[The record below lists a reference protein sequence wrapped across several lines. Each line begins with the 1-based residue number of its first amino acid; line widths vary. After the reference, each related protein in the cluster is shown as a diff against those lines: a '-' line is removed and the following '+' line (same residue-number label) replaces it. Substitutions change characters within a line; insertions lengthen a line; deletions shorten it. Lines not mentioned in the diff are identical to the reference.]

1 MKQILKLVIIA
12 VLFLS
17 ACNEKKTDDIER
29 AAIFFEA
36 VPSKISG
43 IDFSNDLFHSE
54 DLNIMEYLYYYNGG
68 GVAIGDINND
78 GLEDVYLSANQKSD
92 KLYLNLGDL
101 KFKDITAEAGIKLD
115 STWSSGV
122 TIEDVNN
129 DGFLDIYVSKVGDY
143 KGLKAHN
150 LLYINKGD
158 NSFTES
164 SKEYGLDFSGLS
176 TQASFFDYDNDGDM
190 DMYLMNHSIHTP
202 RSYGSVEKRNIKD
215 SLSGD
220 RLYENK
226 LNQNELK
233 FIDVTEA
240 SGIYSSALGY
250 GLALTTSDINNDGF
264 IDIYVGNDFHEND
277 YLYINQGDKTF
288 KESGADY
295 LNHTTRFTMGVD
307 IADINNDQQLDI
319 FSLDM
324 MPFNYKVFLKSGG
337 EDSDKVS
344 QIKENFGFRK
354 QYARN
359 TLQLNQQNKQF
370 ADVALMTNTYATDWS
385 WSVLIQDYDN
395 DGLNDIYVTNGIYKR
410 PNDLDYIKYLSN
422 VNFAK
427 YNQAQQNE
435 LEESIIK
442 QIPTIKI
449 PNVVFRN
456 KNNLEFEMLTNKAG
470 STPSYSNGSAY
481 SDLDNDGDL
490 DIIVNTINQAALV

>member
-176 TQASFFDYDNDGDM
+176 TQASFFDYDNDG
-190 DMYLMNHSIHTP
+190 
-202 RSYGSVEKRNIKD
+202 
-215 SLSGD
+215 
-220 RLYENK
+220 
-226 LNQNELK
+226 
-233 FIDVTEA
+233 
-240 SGIYSSALGY
+240 
-250 GLALTTSDINNDGF
+250 
-264 IDIYVGNDFHEND
+264 
-277 YLYINQGDKTF
+277 
-288 KESGADY
+288 
-295 LNHTTRFTMGVD
+295 
-307 IADINNDQQLDI
+307 
-319 FSLDM
+319 
-324 MPFNYKVFLKSGG
+324 
-337 EDSDKVS
+337 
-344 QIKENFGFRK
+344 
-354 QYARN
+354 
-359 TLQLNQQNKQF
+359 
-370 ADVALMTNTYATDWS
+370 
-385 WSVLIQDYDN
+385 
-395 DGLNDIYVTNGIYKR
+395 
-410 PNDLDYIKYLSN
+410 
-422 VNFAK
+422 
-427 YNQAQQNE
+427 
-435 LEESIIK
+435 
-442 QIPTIKI
+442 
-449 PNVVFRN
+449 
-456 KNNLEFEMLTNKAG
+456 
-470 STPSYSNGSAY
+470 
-481 SDLDNDGDL
+481 
-490 DIIVNTINQAALV
+490 